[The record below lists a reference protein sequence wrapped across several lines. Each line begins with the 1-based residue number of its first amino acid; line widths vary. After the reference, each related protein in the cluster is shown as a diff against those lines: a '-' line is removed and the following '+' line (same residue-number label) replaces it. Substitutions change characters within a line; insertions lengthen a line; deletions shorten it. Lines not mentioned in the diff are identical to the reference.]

1 MFLCCVTPTLR
12 CDLWREIGAN
22 SLTTD
27 FLFIFGAVHLRSSLG
42 LCLDRIYTAGGRSTI
57 VDLSPISPL
66 SPFLQSLFISSNC
79 DRSLAVF
86 AEDCVLAAF
95 KPGIGR
101 QLSIYSPSFSSFFLT
116 KKTQRTLIN
125 PAYLTWNH
133 HHPRHLRFPLGWKI
147 KQRVCS
153 LAAFKRK

>member
-1 MFLCCVTPTLR
+1 MTT
-12 CDLWREIGAN
+12 
-22 SLTTD
+22 LTTD
-27 FLFIFGAVHLRSSLG
+27 LLFIFGSVHLRSSLG

-57 VDLSPISPL
+57 VDLSPFFSTFSFSPISFISP
-66 SPFLQSLFISSNC
+66 NC

-101 QLSIYSPSFSSFFLT
+101 QLSIYSLSFSSLFLT
-116 KKTQRTLIN
+116 KKTQWTLIN
-125 PAYLTWNH
+125 SAYVTWNH